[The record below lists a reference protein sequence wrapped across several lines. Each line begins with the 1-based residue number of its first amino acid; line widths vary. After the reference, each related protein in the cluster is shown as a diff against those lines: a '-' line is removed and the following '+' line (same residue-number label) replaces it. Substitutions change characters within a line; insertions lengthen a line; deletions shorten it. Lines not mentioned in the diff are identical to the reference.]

1 MLFDASA
8 SVNLCGEK
16 KLDQI
21 LAGCTIDLTT
31 YEIGNAVWKQ
41 VYIHKK
47 ITLEEANTV
56 LDSLIDILRN
66 LKKVE
71 IDDFLEVLKIA
82 VKEGIDCYDA
92 SLPICGA

>member
-8 SVNLCGEK
+8 IVNLCGEK

-31 YEIGNAVWKQ
+31 YEVGNAVWKQ

-56 LDSLIDILRN
+56 WIR
-66 LKKVE
+66 
-71 IDDFLEVLKIA
+71 
-82 VKEGIDCYDA
+82 
-92 SLPICGA
+92 